1 VDLANCT
8 IYGGTYG
15 LRAIIDNEGYGGGTA
30 NVKNLII
37 WGTSAPSVL
46 TDTASTVNATYCD
59 FEDPYAGA
67 GNISA
72 DPLFADP
79 ASGDFHL
86 SAFSPC
92 IDSGSSLWPAP
103 PTDIDGDHRMDHPDV
118 PNTGGGPVDYFDM
131 GIDEYIE
138 GIVNVVVPEA
148 SPPARLE
155 VLPNPAGAGTR
166 VRFRLSAPGSV
177 SMRLFDAAG
186 RFRLEEVVGPLP
198 EGEHTLRMPGG
209 RLSPGVYFLD
219 VGDAGT
225 IGRVKFVVVR

>member
-15 LRAIIDNEGYGGGTA
+15 LRAIIDNEGYGGGIA
-30 NVKNLII
+30 NVKNLVI

-46 TDTASTVNATYCD
+46 KDTASTVNATYCD
-59 FEDPYAGA
+59 FEDAYAGA

-86 SAFSPC
+86 SALSPC

-118 PNTGGGPVDYFDM
+118 PNTGEGPIAYFDM

-138 GIVNVVVPEA
+138 GIVGVGVPEA
-148 SPPARLE
+148 SPAARLQ
-155 VLPNPAGAGTR
+155 VLPNPAGAATR
-166 VRFRLSAPGSV
+166 VRFTLAAPGDV
-177 SMRLFDAAG
+177 SMRLFDVAG
-186 RFRLEEVVGPLP
+186 RLRLREVVGPLP
-198 EGEHTLRMPGG
+198 AGEHALSLPGG

-225 IGRVKFVVVR
+225 IGRVKFVVER